1 MSSCVKSPTLLKKNN
16 KCEEEEDDDDKNVRI
31 DTPNPNDV
39 LCGRGGNIN
48 SHRGNEQ
55 FRGFVEKRKRVYL
68 TARFKREKRLI
79 ASSIVNEIRAMDPP
93 GRFLARMGSMKD
105 NNVYWHDIGNEK
117 ARDKTSQALRENA
130 PSIRAEIETEINQ
143 QRAEMRRQETGE
155 KPQQQQ
161 LPSTILSSGGVGVGL
176 TKDGPCH
183 PSGVPGI
190 SISTSSSMFPPP
202 PLGHHPGHHPGHG
215 QSPLPHPAHPPPPPP
230 HLYNPHHSHYAQQ
243 YYDYY
248 YHYYGYGAP
257 PPPPPPGYQNSSE
270 STKISA
276 VQVPNGASPAAVPLP
291 AGPQGYPPAP
301 APPPYWAAQSSNAS
315 GGNPAL
321 GHSPPATAPTN
332 ASSPPY
338 SSSGHPSDGNTA
350 HTTSN
355 GKSVATLSEQGIVG
369 KPTATATATET
380 ISMNNNVQYPPYS
393 SCPPIHN
400 QEEEDRR
407 MAMALQQQENIKAFE
422 ERNRRFGSDRK
433 SSRSTAYCS
442 PGYRPRLLNDNTPV
456 LMDGDRADGGEQNLG
471 THARKKRPAMSDS
484 HFFSHNNLVSLD
496 HCNNNNNNNNNCD
509 SSKGEDT
516 MKPNTLQSDNVSSTE
531 IGTVAAVLPPKPMSQ
546 QDIMDHRMAVALQ
559 EQEDNALS
567 HRFTA
572 TGNVSRKP
580 SRSNARTQ
588 VQRAGIGNVFG
599 GVESIVPASLMT
611 WTRGGDIV
619 AENDGPT
626 TASVS
631 SMEPNDG
638 NNNNNINNENNGNII
653 MDMNMGATLHR
664 DSNGFDMDRKPAAT
678 CQGGN
683 IKQEIDGLDH
693 HHDFSC
699 SSFSSR
705 GRVQFKD
712 DSDMMS
718 LFGEGDTIIPPP
730 TTCTNSTGSFNR
742 VRNTFSTN
750 NSSTC
755 NKTSNN
761 DDNRHFNPIALNE
774 KNQIHHSHHHHH
786 HQQGDSNR
794 DLNSNPNNNRIHQHR
809 QQQHNNNRIEHRQ
822 LQQQQQDSSLLSQVA
837 THILGTLGGGSSWT
851 DSDTG
856 PGPSKQ
862 VATTL
867 HQASFSNNHLH
878 QQERNNHRHSP
889 ETEMELGQEVIMD
902 VRDESSMPPPQPRGS
917 GVQIDWPSRAGCH
930 TWIPDTISASCP
942 AILGQN
948 NVIEH
953 DHQDMSHAND
963 HSLSR
968 QNIYGRSDISPIN
981 SMDMDFSHSSYAGDQ
996 RRRNHG
1002 GANSSLLHV
1011 FDQKNDNSNPE
1022 GISPHIHRSVLQQ
1035 IPSWDRSFRSRSPI
1049 SLGDLSVGGNEMD
1062 NSLIRVH
1069 SHDVM
1074 KEKRFGVGQPSSSGH
1089 DLQQRC
1095 QQPLQHH
1102 SPLDQAQTKPPPTY
1116 HHSHRHQHQ
1125 HQRQHT
1131 LSSSHPQNYHESR
1144 DMDWEEHAGE

>member
-1 MSSCVKSPTLLKKNN
+1 MSSCVDSPTSLKKNN
-16 KCEEEEDDDDKNVRI
+16 KSEDDDDDENVRI

-93 GRFLARMGSMKD
+93 GRFLARMGSLKD

-143 QRAEMRRQETGE
+143 QRAEMRRQETAE
-155 KPQQQQ
+155 KPPQQQQ
-161 LPSTILSSGGVGVGL
+161 PSTTLSSGGVGS
-176 TKDGPCH
+176 TKDGTRH
-183 PSGVPGI
+183 PGVVPGI
-190 SISTSSSMFPPP
+190 SASSSMFPPP
-202 PLGHHPGHHPGHG
+202 PLGHHPGHG
-215 QSPLPHPAHPPPPPP
+215 QPPPPHPPPPPP
-230 HLYNPHHSHYAQQ
+230 HPYNPHHSHYAQQ

-270 STKISA
+270 STRISTL
-276 VQVPNGASPAAVPLP
+276 PNGASSPAPP
-291 AGPQGYPPAP
+291 PSGPQGYPP
-301 APPPYWAAQSSNAS
+301 APPPYWAAQSRNVS
-315 GGNPAL
+315 GGNPSP

-332 ASSPPY
+332 TSSPPY
-338 SSSGHPSDGNTA
+338 SSSGHPIDGNAA

-355 GKSVATLSEQGIVG
+355 GKSVVTVNKQGIVG
-369 KPTATATATET
+369 KPTATATET
-380 ISMNNNVQYPPYS
+380 VSMNTNVQYPPHS
-393 SCPPIHN
+393 SRPPIHN

-422 ERNRRFGSDRK
+422 ERNRRFGSDRR

-442 PGYRPRLLNDNTPV
+442 PGYRPRLLNDNTPA
-456 LMDGDRADGGEQNLG
+456 LLDGDRADGSVQNLG
-471 THARKKRPAMSDS
+471 THVRKKRPAMSDS
-484 HFFSHNNLVSLD
+484 HFFSNNTSCNNLVSLD
-496 HCNNNNNNNNNCD
+496 HRNNNNNNNYCD
-509 SSKGEDT
+509 SGKGEDT
-516 MKPNTLQSDNVSSTE
+516 MKHNLQSVNVSSTE
-531 IGTVAAVLPPKPMSQ
+531 NDAAAAVLPPRPMSQ

-572 TGNVSRKP
+572 NGNVSRKP

-588 VQRAGIGNVFG
+588 VQRVGIGNVFG

-611 WTRGGDIV
+611 WTRGGGDTI

-631 SMEPNDG
+631 AMEPNNR
-638 NNNNNINNENNGNII
+638 NNNNNNSGNNGEVI
-653 MDMNMGATLHR
+653 MGINMSASHHR
-664 DSNGFDMDRKPAAT
+664 DSNGYDMDRKPAAAS
-678 CQGGN
+678 QGGN
-683 IKQEIDGLDH
+683 DKQELDGLDH

-705 GRVQFKD
+705 SRVQFKD
-712 DSDMMS
+712 DSDMIS

-730 TTCTNSTGSFNR
+730 TTNSTGSFNR
-742 VRNTFSTN
+742 VRNTFATN
-750 NSSTC
+750 NSGTI
-755 NKTSNN
+755 NKTNNNN
-761 DDNRHFNPIALNE
+761 DNNHFSPIALNE
-774 KNQIHHSHHHHH
+774 KNQNHHSQHH
-786 HQQGDSNR
+786 HQRSDSNR
-794 DLNSNPNNNRIHQHR
+794 DRNNDHNNNRIHQHK
-809 QQQHNNNRIEHRQ
+809 QQ
-822 LQQQQQDSSLLSQVA
+822 QQQQQDSSLLSQVA
-837 THILGTLGGGSSWT
+837 THILGNLGGGSSWT
-851 DSDTG
+851 DSNT
-856 PGPSKQ
+856 GPSKQ
-862 VATTL
+862 MATTL

-878 QQERNNHRHSP
+878 QQERNNHHHSP
-889 ETEMELGQEVIMD
+889 EMEMESGQEVIMD

-930 TWIPDTISASCP
+930 TWIPDTIGANSP
-942 AILGQN
+942 AIFGQN
-948 NVIEH
+948 NGDEH
-953 DHQDMSHAND
+953 EHQDMSHAND
-963 HSLSR
+963 HSLTR

-981 SMDMDFSHSSYAGDQ
+981 SMDMDFSHSSYVGDQ
-996 RRRNHG
+996 RRRNNG
-1002 GANSSLLHV
+1002 GASSSLLHV
-1011 FDQKNDNSNPE
+1011 FDQKNDDSNPE
-1022 GISPHIHRSVLQQ
+1022 ETLPQIHRSVLQQ
-1035 IPSWDRSFRSRSPI
+1035 VPSWDRSFRSRSPI

-1062 NSLIRVH
+1062 DSLIRVH
-1069 SHDVM
+1069 SHDVI
-1074 KEKRFGVGQPSSSGH
+1074 KEKMFGVEQPPSSSGH

-1102 SPLDQAQTKPPPTY
+1102 SQIDQAQTKPPPTY
-1116 HHSHRHQHQ
+1116 HHSHRHHHQ
-1125 HQRQHT
+1125 QTPSPSQ
-1131 LSSSHPQNYHESR
+1131 PQNYHESR